1 MSSKRSSSRSPRK
14 TEKKRVKIND
24 ETQVLLFERQPVTS
38 SPQENPYHKD
48 KPSPESHQQ
57 EMEQKARE
65 ARALDNRY
73 KNSAAIKD
81 RRSYRRL
88 MLRQLASQAPPEQL
102 IVVPRRNKSF
112 AIRPPEKVMSEPV
125 PQKKKSFIRRMFS
138 AMSLKKAGRKTQKH
152 RNTDAAKTHNSN
164 SASFYQ

>member
-1 MSSKRSSSRSPRK
+1 MSTKRSSSRSPRK

-24 ETQVLLFERQPVTS
+24 ETQVLLFEKQPATS

-48 KPSPESHQQ
+48 KPSPETHQQ
-57 EMEQKARE
+57 EMERKTRE

-88 MLRQLASQAPPEQL
+88 MLRQLASQASPEQL
-102 IVVPRRNKSF
+102 IVVPRRDKSF
-112 AIRPPEKVMSEPV
+112 AIRAPEKVMSEPA
-125 PQKKKSFIRRMFS
+125 PQKKKSFVRRMFS
-138 AMSLKKAGRKTQKH
+138 AILPKKKAGRKTQK
-152 RNTDAAKTHNSN
+152 RRR
-164 SASFYQ
+164 

>member
-1 MSSKRSSSRSPRK
+1 MSAKKSSRSPKK

-24 ETQVLLFERQPVTS
+24 ETQVLVFERQPSTE
-38 SPQENPYHKD
+38 SPQQNPHHK
-48 KPSPESHQQ
+48 KTPSPESHQQ
-57 EMEQKARE
+57 EMERKVRE
-65 ARALDNRY
+65 AHALDNRY
-73 KNSAAIKD
+73 RNSAAIKD

-102 IVVPRRNKSF
+102 IVVPRRDKSF

-138 AMSLKKAGRKTQKH
+138 AMVPKKKAGRKTQKH
-152 RNTDAAKTHNSN
+152 RR
-164 SASFYQ
+164 